1 MTADRAAG
9 RAPEPARYFDDL
21 KPGEH
26 FVTGEWALNEAEI
39 VAFARQFDPQ
49 PIHVDVAGAAHG
61 PYGGLIASGFQTMA
75 LGFRLF
81 YELGV
86 INEACIGGPGI
97 DAVRFHRPAR
107 PGDSHPRGRHRRR
120 DPPLALQA
128 GPRLCA
134 HRLRRPQP
142 AGRAGAELRDRSHPH
157 AQAAEH
163 ARGNAGALTQV
174 RPCAAIV
181 RAGREKRSTP

>member
-1 MTADRAAG
+1 MTQDRAPG

-21 KPGEH
+21 KEGDS
-26 FVTGEWALNEAEI
+26 FVTGECTLGEAEI

-49 PIHVDVAGAAHG
+49 PIHVDAAAAAEG

-81 YELGV
+81 YERGV

-107 PGDSHPRGRHRRR
+107 PGDSIHAVVTVAETRPSRSKPDRGYVRMAYDVRNQRGEPVMSCEIVHILMWR
-120 DPPLALQA
+120 PPA
-128 GPRLCA
+128 
-134 HRLRRPQP
+134 
-142 AGRAGAELRDRSHPH
+142 S
-157 AQAAEH
+157 
-163 ARGNAGALTQV
+163 
-174 RPCAAIV
+174 
-181 RAGREKRSTP
+181 